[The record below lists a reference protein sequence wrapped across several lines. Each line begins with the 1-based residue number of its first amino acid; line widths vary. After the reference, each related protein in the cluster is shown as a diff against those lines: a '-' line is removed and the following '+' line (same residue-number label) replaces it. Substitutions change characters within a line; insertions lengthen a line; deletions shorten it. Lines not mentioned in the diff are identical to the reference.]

1 MQQQRNFR
9 QLHLT
14 KQTTKTPKTSTSQ
27 NQDIS
32 KKQSGQLQKVEDAYA
47 AATIGPET
55 SVAAIR
61 TKQKNFHPPPL
72 QFPSVPL
79 NYTTQS
85 LYYRKALLTV
95 PATSSCMEKID
106 ATPLLQ
112 DRSEG

>member
-1 MQQQRNFR
+1 MFDPDRFCFPVATMINFKTKPFSVMQPITAAEIQRCNNNEILQ

-14 KQTTKTPKTSTSQ
+14 KQTTKTPTTSTSQ

-72 QFPSVPL
+72 QFP
-79 NYTTQS
+79 
-85 LYYRKALLTV
+85 
-95 PATSSCMEKID
+95 
-106 ATPLLQ
+106 
-112 DRSEG
+112 